1 MEILGKFPVIA
12 SFLAG
17 ILTFISPCILPLI
30 PAYISFITGESVEE
44 LQHSGGSYRRVLGKA
59 LLFVLGFS
67 LVFVLLGASASFV
80 GGFLGEQRE
89 IIRWAGGILVILFGL
104 HTAGIVTIPLL
115 YHQKQMQ
122 AKPSK
127 LGFIEPLVI
136 GLAFAIGW
144 TPCVGPIL
152 SSLLIL
158 ASTQETVYQGMMLL
172 TVYSLGLGVP
182 FILTALFITWALKV
196 FSALKRYYRA
206 IEIVSGS
213 ILVLVG
219 ILLLTDSFKVI
230 TTFFLKIAG

>member
-1 MEILGKFPVIA
+1 MEILGKFPIIA

-30 PAYISFITGESVEE
+30 PAYISFITGESIDE
-44 LQHSGGSYRRVLGKA
+44 LQRQGGSYRRMLVNA
-59 LLFVLGFS
+59 FLFVAGFS
-67 LVFVLLGASASFV
+67 LVFVLLGASASFI
-80 GGFLGEQRE
+80 GGFLGDKRDL
-89 IIRWAGGILVILFGL
+89 IRWIGGILVILFGL
-104 HTAGIVTIPLL
+104 HTAGIVPIPLL
-115 YHQKQMQ
+115 YRQKQMQ
-122 AKPSK
+122 RGKSK
-127 LGFIEPLVI
+127 FGFLEPMAI

-158 ASTQETVYQGMMLL
+158 ASAQETVYQGMLLL

-196 FSALKRYYRA
+196 FSALKKYYRA
-206 IEIVSGS
+206 IEIISGS